1 MAAYFIFSLK
11 EKYNVQ
17 NSYQNK
23 WNTHI
28 YSKFCFV
35 TFTELMF
42 SLLRFNLYLLVY
54 VLSSSKLIRI
64 KSTEYYKDQCINIIV
79 ATQGPIGG
87 DYLFCRV
94 IYLLCGLGK

>member
-1 MAAYFIFSLK
+1 
-11 EKYNVQ
+11 
-17 NSYQNK
+17 
-23 WNTHI
+23 
-28 YSKFCFV
+28 
-35 TFTELMF
+35 MF

-64 KSTEYYKDQCINIIV
+64 KSTEYYNDQCINIV

>member
-1 MAAYFIFSLK
+1 
-11 EKYNVQ
+11 
-17 NSYQNK
+17 
-23 WNTHI
+23 
-28 YSKFCFV
+28 
-35 TFTELMF
+35 MF

-64 KSTEYYKDQCINIIV
+64 KSTEYYNDQCINIIV
-79 ATQGPIGG
+79 ATQVPIGG